1 MRAMFGVVGLLLV
14 LVIVGL
20 LAKTQLKAVGSTKV
34 PALSASAASGS
45 VSPAG
50 VQVNPDGNVQQ
61 QSQQIQQQF
70 KTMADAAVQ
79 TPRAMPDDK

>member
-20 LAKTQLKAVGSTKV
+20 LAKTQLKAVGSTTV
-34 PALSASAASGS
+34 PALSTSAASGA
-45 VSPAG
+45 VSPVG

-70 KTMADAAVQ
+70 KAMADAAVQ
-79 TPRAMPDDK
+79 TPRAVPDDK